1 MVQAI
6 LSNLGILL
14 LMHLMINTCLYLNQT
29 KKIHDTLIP
38 IIHIAIVT
46 GTVITMFYF
55 PINYQGLNFDFRL
68 VPLIFLALF
77 HGWKYTIPVVLIVSV
92 YLGLAEGNMNIQE
105 VLFTTMF
112 PPFMALLSYPLNR
125 NKMHY
130 LKTFWIIIVSWLV
143 SDLAIVLAS
152 PSGLAIFQELALIRA
167 SSILLCSYIL
177 YFFIY
182 SGTAHLQLTKQLQVY
197 AESDPLTGLYNMRK
211 FEKVLSSF
219 EPGLKRMFIA
229 MVDIDRFKK
238 INDLYGHQVGDQAIY
253 SVGDIICRKLQKD
266 MFAARY
272 GGDEFIIF
280 IAAETREQAVDQ
292 LEEIRLEIDNQ
303 SFFRGHREISL
314 PISLSIGVA
323 ELQQF
328 PDLKRTIEQAD
339 QQLYRAKKMGRNCVC
354 G

>member
-29 KKIHDTLIP
+29 KKIPDTLIP

-55 PINYQGLNFDFRL
+55 PIDYRGLTFDFRM

-77 HGWKYTIPVVLIVSV
+77 HGWKYTVPVLILVCT
-92 YLGLAEGNMNIQE
+92 YLGLVEGENNLLHMT
-105 VLFTTMF
+105 LTTVF
-112 PPFMALLSYPLNR
+112 PPAIALLSYPLNEE
-125 NKMHY
+125 KMFY
-130 LKTFWIIIVSWLV
+130 LKPLWIITVSWLV
-143 SDLAIVLAS
+143 SDLTVALQS
-152 PSGLAIFQELALIRA
+152 PGGLALFQELAIIRA
-167 SSILLCSYIL
+167 ISILLWSYVL

-182 SGTAHLQLTKQLQVY
+182 SGKAHLQLTKQLQVY
-197 AESDPLTGLYNMRK
+197 AEKDPLTGLYNMRK

-219 EPGLKRMFIA
+219 EPGRKKMFIA
-229 MVDIDRFKK
+229 MVDIDRFKR
-238 INDLYGHQVGDQAIY
+238 INDMYGHQIGDEAIT
-253 SVGDIICRKLQKD
+253 SVGDIICKNLQRD

-280 IAAETREQAVDQ
+280 IAADNRDQAVDR
-292 LEEIRLEIDNQ
+292 LEEIRIQIDKKA
-303 SFFRGHREISL
+303 FFRDHKEIPL

-323 ELQQF
+323 ELQQI
-328 PDLKRTIEQAD
+328 PDLKCTIEQAD